1 MSENQSSDGE
11 SDDAIKDLALLNKQE
26 SGPDLPDTQPLN
38 YDEGGESGLM
48 LNLRKPWGYLLPD
61 NNLLDS
67 VSLIKVT

>member
-11 SDDAIKDLALLNKQE
+11 SDDAIKDHDE
-26 SGPDLPDTQPLN
+26 CRPDLPDTQPLN
-38 YDEGGESGLM
+38 YDEEGESGLM

-61 NNLLDS
+61 NNLLDR